1 MQLAVNVQGGLGN
14 VLFQVAFGIAAARRY
29 DCGLYIGKEDLH
41 HMTNVGY
48 RYFLRGIQR
57 KSEETLVA
65 EGFVDVKP
73 GDISADKAVAVAISE
88 MREALDAAKAAGPEG
103 RVRIFNGFFQSPQW
117 WGVDG
122 IGADGVAEDIRAR
135 YAVPVDVRATLE
147 DRYGGA
153 ARLARAFFIHVR
165 RGDYVGSPFDLG
177 LERAYFARAWAAATA
192 TTAPLRLPE
201 DAVCFFFTDDPR
213 YTPAMFRERTGVD
226 FGGRAV
232 EVIGG
237 HRDSGGL
244 DECVTLFLMSLCR
257 LGGICSNSTFSWW
270 AGYLNDAPDKRVYF
284 PSEWCFDKLAFPGLI
299 PVPVAVAVANLS
311 E

>member
-1 MQLAVNVQGGLGN
+1 L
-14 VLFQVAFGIAAARRY
+14 LFQVAFGIAAARRY
-29 DCGLYIGKEDLH
+29 ECGLYIGKEDLH

-57 KSEETLVA
+57 KSEETLIA
-65 EGFVDVKP
+65 EGFTDVKP
-73 GDISADKAVAVAISE
+73 GDVSVDKTVAVTILE
-88 MREALDAAKAAGPEG
+88 MREALDAAKAEG
-103 RVRIFNGFFQSPQW
+103 GRIRIFNGFFQSPQW

-135 YAVPVDVRATLE
+135 YAMPVDVRAALE
-147 DRYGGA
+147 VRYGGT

-177 LERAYFARAWAAATA
+177 LERAYFARAWAAATE
-192 TTAPLRLPE
+192 TTRLPA

-213 YTPAMFRERTGVD
+213 YTPAMFSERTGVD

-232 EVIGG
+232 EVV
-237 HRDSGGL
+237 GGL

-270 AGYLNDAPDKRVYF
+270 AGYLNDSPDKRVYF
-284 PSEWCFDKLAFPGLI
+284 PKEWSFDKLAYPGLI
-299 PVPVAVAVANLS
+299 PVAVANLS